1 MKKIEYPFK
10 WNLYP
15 KTNPE
20 KSLNNVE
27 RDKRYAIALKDRNGF
42 SIEHTYW
49 DYDSHYFMGEDYEF
63 YDILAWMPTPKA
75 YEDTDTETFW
85 NLYSEGSLPQEEDEC
100 YVTIENKGHRIVDI
114 SIFSNGTFDC
124 EIYNHIVAWVKIP
137 QYCGDTIKKEEI
149 PIQKKEL
156 LDNLSKD
163 ITKENKDILEE
174 LKEYLSLNIE
184 ISKQNAEDVYLST
197 KDSGCANVYLG
208 KMIAFTEA
216 LSKLKSL
223 TEEGKTIWK
232 QMNM

>member
-1 MKKIEYPFK
+1 MKKMEYPFK
-10 WNLYP
+10 WNPYP

-27 RDKRYAIALKDRNGF
+27 RDKRYAIALKDRNRF

-49 DYDSHYFMGEDYEF
+49 DYDSHTFMGEDYEF
-63 YDILAWMPTPKA
+63 YDIIAWMPTPKA

-85 NLYSEGSLPQEEDEC
+85 NLYSEDSLPQEEDEC
-100 YVTIENKGHRIVDI
+100 YVTIENKGRRIVDI
-114 SIFSNGTFDC
+114 SIFSNGTFGC

-223 TEEGKTIWK
+223 TEEGKNENK
-232 QMNM
+232 P

>member
-10 WNLYP
+10 WNPYP
-15 KTNPE
+15 ETNPE

-27 RDKRYAIALKDRNGF
+27 KDKRYAIALKDRNGF

-49 DYDSHYFMGEDYEF
+49 DYDSHTFMGEDYEF

-85 NLYSEGSLPQEEDEC
+85 NPYTEDSLPQEEDEC
-100 YVTIENKGHRIVDI
+100 YVTIENKGRRIVDI

-149 PIQKKEL
+149 PIQKREL

-163 ITKENKDILEE
+163 ITK
-174 LKEYLSLNIE
+174 
-184 ISKQNAEDVYLST
+184 
-197 KDSGCANVYLG
+197 
-208 KMIAFTEA
+208 
-216 LSKLKSL
+216 
-223 TEEGKTIWK
+223 
-232 QMNM
+232 

>member
-10 WNLYP
+10 WNPYP
-15 KTNPE
+15 ETNPE

-27 RDKRYAIALKDRNGF
+27 KDKRYAIALKDRNGF

-49 DYDSHYFMGEDYEF
+49 DYDSHTFMGEDYEF

-85 NLYSEGSLPQEEDEC
+85 NLYSEDSLPQEEDEC

-114 SIFSNGTFDC
+114 SIFSNETFDC

-156 LDNLSKD
+156 LDNISKD

-223 TEEGKTIWK
+223 TEEGKNENK
-232 QMNM
+232 P

>member
-1 MKKIEYPFK
+1 MEYPFK
-10 WNLYP
+10 WNPYP

-27 RDKRYAIALKDRNGF
+27 RDKRYAIALKDRNRF

-49 DYDSHYFMGEDYEF
+49 DYDSHTFMGEDYEF
-63 YDILAWMPTPKA
+63 YDIIAWMPTPKA

-85 NLYSEGSLPQEEDEC
+85 NLYSEDSLPQEEDEC
-100 YVTIENKGHRIVDI
+100 YVTIENKGRRIVDI
-114 SIFSNGTFDC
+114 SIFSNGTFGC

-223 TEEGKTIWK
+223 TEEGKNENK
-232 QMNM
+232 P